1 MSMAIG
7 TYFALTGMTTERYRE
22 VIKQL
27 EAAGAGSPKGR
38 SYHAAFGDPKGLM
51 VFDVWE
57 SQAEF
62 DAFGAILMPILAKN
76 NVDPGQ
82 PQIMPIH
89 NIIKG

>member
-1 MSMAIG
+1 MAIG
-7 TYFALTGMTTERYRE
+7 TYFALTGMTTERYDE
-22 VIKQL
+22 VLKQL

-38 SYHAAFGDPKGLM
+38 SYHSAFGDPNALM

-82 PQIMPIH
+82 PQVMPIH

>member
-1 MSMAIG
+1 MTMAIAV
-7 TYFALTGMTTERYRE
+7 YFPSQSMNAQQYSKVLT
-22 VIKQL
+22 QL

-38 SYHAAFGDPKGLM
+38 RYHASFGDTNDLH
-51 VFDVWE
+51 VFDVWD

-76 NVDPGQ
+76 GVSTAQ

-89 NIIKG
+89 NIIKP

>member
-1 MSMAIG
+1 MAIG
-7 TYFALTGMTTERYRE
+7 TYFALTGMTTERYSQ
-22 VIKQL
+22 VLKQL

-38 SYHAAFGDPKGLM
+38 AYHAAFGDPNGLQ